1 MKKSSLED
9 VAKAVGVSKT
19 LVSMVLNGKATQYGI
34 SKKTEERVWKMVE
47 EMGFKPNATARKLRT
62 GKSNVLGLIVADI
75 SNPFYAKIARSIE
88 DAANKKGYHMLIC
101 SSDENP
107 KREADLIS
115 ILADQHQVDGLIV
128 SSTLDNS
135 LMFDRLHEQN
145 TPFLLLDREFA
156 TGLFPSVT
164 VDNRQGAEMLVQ
176 HLIDKGTTNI
186 GLITLSPS
194 HLSTLKDR
202 VTGYKDALL
211 KNKLEFKES
220 LLREV
225 SFENLREDI
234 MKEVDFLLSA
244 PQQVKAI
251 FALNNLVALY
261 TLEAIHQR
269 GLSIPKDVA
278 LVSFDDIEL
287 FKFTSPPITAIS
299 QPLEKLG
306 EHAMDL
312 LFNLMNK
319 KTGEPDPQENISP
332 NGTNGNRVVLPVELM
347 IRQSCG

>member
-34 SKKTEERVWKMVE
+34 SKKTEEKVWKMVE

-75 SNPFYAKIARSIE
+75 SNPFYAKIARSVE

-107 KREADLIS
+107 KREADLIA

-128 SSTLDNS
+128 SSTLNDS
-135 LMFDRLHEQN
+135 LMFEKLHQQK

-156 TGLFPSVT
+156 SGLFPSVT
-164 VDNRQGAEMLVQ
+164 VDNRKGAEILIQ
-176 HLIDKGTTNI
+176 HLIDKGTHNI
-186 GLITLSPS
+186 GVISLSPA

-202 VTGYKDALL
+202 VTGYKDALS
-211 KNKLEFKES
+211 KNNIEYNES

-225 SFENLREDI
+225 SFENLREEI
-234 MKEVDFLLSA
+234 FKEVDFLLS
-244 PQQVKAI
+244 PPNNVKAI

-261 TLEAIHQR
+261 ALEAINSK
-269 GLSIPKDVA
+269 GLKIPKDVA
-278 LVSFDDIEL
+278 LVSFDDIDL
-287 FKFTSPPITAIS
+287 FRFTSPPITAIS

-319 KTGEPDPQENISP
+319 KEGEPNVSE
-332 NGTNGNRVVLPVELM
+332 TNHNRVVLPVELM
-347 IRQSCG
+347 IRNSCG

>member
-19 LVSMVLNGKATQYGI
+19 LVSMVLNGKAAQYGI

-75 SNPFYAKIARSIE
+75 SNPFYAKIARSVE

-128 SSTLDNS
+128 SSTLDDTQ
-135 LMFDRLHEQN
+135 MFDRLHQQK
-145 TPFLLLDREFA
+145 TPFLLLDREFSS
-156 TGLFPSVT
+156 GLFPSVT
-164 VDNRQGAEMLVQ
+164 VDNRKGADILIQ
-176 HLIDKGTTNI
+176 HLIDKGSSNI
-186 GLITLSPS
+186 GVISISPA
-194 HLSTLKDR
+194 HLSTLRDR
-202 VTGYKDALL
+202 VIGYKDALK
-211 KNKLEFKES
+211 KNKIEFKES

-225 SFENLREDI
+225 SFENLRDNI
-234 MKEVDFLLSA
+234 LKEVNFLLS
-244 PQQVKAI
+244 PPNNVKAI
-251 FALNNLVALY
+251 FALNNLVAVY
-261 TLEAIHQR
+261 ALEAINKK
-269 GLSIPKDVA
+269 GLKIPKDVA

-287 FKFTSPPITAIS
+287 FRFTSPPITAIS

-306 EHAMDL
+306 EHAMEL
-312 LFNLMNK
+312 LFNLMNRK
-319 KTGEPDPQENISP
+319 EGEA
-332 NGTNGNRVVLPVELM
+332 NGDGSNENRVVLPVELM
-347 IRQSCG
+347 IRNSCG

>member
-19 LVSMVLNGKATQYGI
+19 LVSMVLNGKAAQYGI

-75 SNPFYAKIARSIE
+75 SNPFYAKIARSVE
-88 DAANKKGYHMLIC
+88 DAANKKGYHLLIC

-107 KREADLIS
+107 KREAELIS
-115 ILADQHQVDGLIV
+115 VLADQHQVDGLIV
-128 SSTLDNS
+128 SSTLNDS
-135 LMFDRLHEQN
+135 QMFDRLQLQK

-164 VDNRQGAEMLVQ
+164 VDNKQGAEMLVQ
-176 HLIDKGTTNI
+176 HLITKGASKI
-186 GLITLSPS
+186 GLISLSPA

-202 VTGYKDALL
+202 VTGYKDALR
-211 KNKLEFKES
+211 KNNIEFNDE
-220 LLREV
+220 LIREV

-234 MKEVDFLLSA
+234 MKEVDFLLSP

-251 FALNNLVALY
+251 FALNNLVALF
-261 TLEAIHQR
+261 TLEAIQQK
-269 GLSIPKDVA
+269 GLKIPQDVA
-278 LVSFDDIEL
+278 LGSFDDIEF

-306 EHAMDL
+306 EQAMEL
-312 LFNLMNK
+312 LFSLMNRK
-319 KTGEPDPQENISP
+319 EGDEAPRNDQD
-332 NGTNGNRVVLPVELM
+332 RLVLPVELM
-347 IRQSCG
+347 VRNSCG

>member
-9 VAKAVGVSKT
+9 VAKALGVSKT

-34 SKKTEERVWKMVE
+34 SKKTEERVWKMVD

-75 SNPFYAKIARSIE
+75 SNPFYAKIARSVE

-115 ILADQHQVDGLIV
+115 ILADQHQVDGLII
-128 SSTLDNS
+128 SSTLDNTQ
-135 LMFDRLHEQN
+135 MFDRLHQQN
-145 TPFLLLDREFA
+145 IPFLLLDREFSS
-156 TGLFPSVT
+156 GMFPSVT
-164 VDNRQGAEMLVQ
+164 VDNRKGAELLVQ
-176 HLIDKGTTNI
+176 HLINKGSNNI

-194 HLSTLKDR
+194 HLSTLQDR
-202 VTGYKDALL
+202 KNGYKDALT
-211 KNKLEFKES
+211 KNGLVFKES

-234 MKEVDFLLSA
+234 AKEVDFLLSA
-244 PQQVKAI
+244 PHQVKAI

-261 TLEAIHQR
+261 TLEAIKQK
-269 GLSIPKDVA
+269 GLSIPNDIA
-278 LVSFDDIEL
+278 LVSFDDIDL

-299 QPLEKLG
+299 QPMEKIG
-306 EHAMDL
+306 EHAMEL
-312 LFNLMNK
+312 LFTLINNK
-319 KTGEPDPQENISP
+319 PSSGSDVPNTISQES
-332 NGTNGNRVVLPVELM
+332 RVVLPVELM
-347 IRQSCG
+347 VRQSCG

>member
-9 VAKAVGVSKT
+9 VAKALGVSKT

-34 SKKTEERVWKMVE
+34 SKKTEEKVWKMVD

-75 SNPFYAKIARSIE
+75 SNPFYAKIARSVE

-115 ILADQHQVDGLIV
+115 ILADQHQVDGLII

-135 LMFDRLHEQN
+135 QMFDRLQLQN
-145 TPFLLLDREFA
+145 TPFLLLDREFSS
-156 TGLFPSVT
+156 GLFPSVT
-164 VDNRQGAEMLVQ
+164 VDNKNGAELLVQ
-176 HLIDKGTTNI
+176 HLIDKGNTCI

-194 HLSTLKDR
+194 HLSTLQDR
-202 VTGYKDALL
+202 KNGYKDALK
-211 KNKLEFKES
+211 KNKIEFKES
-220 LLREV
+220 LMREV

-234 MKEVDFLLSA
+234 IKEVDFLLS
-244 PQQVKAI
+244 PQNGVKAI

-261 TLEAIHQR
+261 TLEAINQK
-269 GLSIPKDVA
+269 GLKIPNDIA
-278 LVSFDDIEL
+278 LVSFDDIEM
-287 FKFTSPPITAIS
+287 FKFTTPPITAIS

-306 EHAMDL
+306 EQAMDM
-312 LFNLMNK
+312 LFNLMNNK
-319 KTGEPDPQENISP
+319 NLPEAERVPSS
-332 NGTNGNRVVLPVELM
+332 NGNRVVLPVELM
-347 IRQSCG
+347 VRQSCG

>member
-9 VAKAVGVSKT
+9 VAKALGVSKT
-19 LVSMVLNGKATQYGI
+19 LVSMVLNGKASQYGI
-34 SKKTEERVWKMVE
+34 SKKTEERVWKMVD

-75 SNPFYAKIARSIE
+75 SNPFYAKIARSVE

-128 SSTLDNS
+128 SSTLDDPQ
-135 LMFDRLHEQN
+135 LFDRLKKQN
-145 TPFLLLDREFA
+145 TPFLLLDREFSDDS
-156 TGLFPSVT
+156 FPSVT
-164 VDNRQGAEMLVQ
+164 VDNKKGAELLTQ
-176 HLIDKGTTNI
+176 HLLDKGINRI

-194 HLSTLKDR
+194 HISTLKDR
-202 VTGYKDALL
+202 INGYKEAL
-211 KNKLEFKES
+211 KHNGKEVNPD
-220 LLREV
+220 LIREV

-234 MKEVDFLLSA
+234 IKEVNFLLA
-244 PQQVKAI
+244 PPQKAQAI

-261 TLEAIHQR
+261 TLEAIHNK
-269 GLSIPKDVA
+269 GLTIPKDLA

-287 FKFTSPPITAIS
+287 FKFTSPPITAVS

-306 EHAMDL
+306 EQAMEL
-312 LFNLMNK
+312 LFNLMNVGK
-319 KTGEPDPQENISP
+319 NELADQ
-332 NGTNGNRVVLPVELM
+332 TNGSHDNRVVLPVELM
-347 IRQSCG
+347 IRNSCG

>member
-19 LVSMVLNGKATQYGI
+19 LVSMVLNGKAAKYGI
-34 SKKTEERVWKMVE
+34 SKKTEEKVWKMVE

-75 SNPFYAKIARSIE
+75 SNPFYSKIARSIE

-128 SSTLDNS
+128 SSTLDDS
-135 LMFDRLHEQN
+135 QMFDRLVKQK
-145 TPFLLLDREFA
+145 TPFLLLDREFSS
-156 TGLFPSVT
+156 GLFPSVT
-164 VDNRQGAEMLVQ
+164 VDNRKGAEMLVQ
-176 HLIDKGTTNI
+176 HLIDKGSKNI
-186 GLITLSPS
+186 GVITLSPS

-202 VTGYKDALL
+202 VMGYRDALK
-211 KNKLEFKES
+211 KNNIELNDS

-234 MKEVDFLLSA
+234 INEVDFLLS
-244 PQQVKAI
+244 PPNNVKAI

-261 TLEAIHQR
+261 ALEAINKR
-269 GLSIPKDVA
+269 GLKIPKDIA

-287 FKFTSPPITAIS
+287 FQFTSPPITAIS
-299 QPLEKLG
+299 QPLDKLG
-306 EHAMDL
+306 ENAMDL
-312 LFNLMNK
+312 LFSLMNTK
-319 KTGEPDPQENISP
+319 SEEATTDTVGIP
-332 NGTNGNRVVLPVELM
+332 NQRIVLPVELM
-347 IRQSCG
+347 VRESCG

>member
-9 VAKAVGVSKT
+9 VAKALGVSKT
-19 LVSMVLNGKATQYGI
+19 LVSMVLNGKASQYGI
-34 SKKTEERVWKMVE
+34 SKKTEERVWKMVD

-75 SNPFYAKIARSIE
+75 SNPFYAKIARSVE

-128 SSTLDNS
+128 SSTLDDPQ
-135 LMFDRLHEQN
+135 MFDRLKRQN
-145 TPFLLLDREFA
+145 TPFILLDREF
-156 TGLFPSVT
+156 TIDSFPSVT
-164 VDNRQGAEMLVQ
+164 VDNKKGAELLTQ
-176 HLIDKGTTNI
+176 HLLDKGIKKI

-194 HLSTLKDR
+194 HISTLKDR
-202 VTGYKDALL
+202 INGYKDALTRNGAEVNQAL
-211 KNKLEFKES
+211 I
-220 LLREV
+220 REV

-234 MKEVDFLLSA
+234 IKEVDFLLSSDHK
-244 PQQVKAI
+244 VNAI

-261 TLEAIHQR
+261 TLEAIHNK
-269 GLSIPKDVA
+269 GLKIPKDIA

-287 FKFTSPPITAIS
+287 FKYTSPPITAVS

-306 EHAMDL
+306 EQAMEL
-312 LFNLMNK
+312 LFSLMN
-319 KTGEPDPQENISP
+319 TGKEPVINESP
-332 NGTNGNRVVLPVELM
+332 NGSNQKVVLPVELM
-347 IRQSCG
+347 IRSSCG

>member
-9 VAKAVGVSKT
+9 VAKALGVSKT
-19 LVSMVLNGKATQYGI
+19 LVSMVLNGKGTQYGI

-62 GKSNVLGLIVADI
+62 GISNVLGLIVADI

-88 DAANKKGYHMLIC
+88 NAANKKGYHMLIC
-101 SSDENP
+101 SSDESP

-115 ILADQHQVDGLIV
+115 VLADQHQVDGLIV
-128 SSTLDNS
+128 SSTLDDPQ
-135 LMFDRLHEQN
+135 MFDRLSEQK
-145 TPFLLLDREFA
+145 TPFILLDREFSN
-156 TGLFPSVT
+156 GLFPSVT
-164 VDNRQGAEMLVQ
+164 VDNRQGAEMLIQ

-186 GLITLSPS
+186 GVITLSPS
-194 HLSTLKDR
+194 HLSTLTNR
-202 VTGYKDALL
+202 IIGYKDAL
-211 KNKLEFKES
+211 KKSKIEFKES

-234 MKEVDFLLSA
+234 LKEVDFLLS
-244 PQQVKAI
+244 PENKVKAI
-251 FALNNLVALY
+251 FALNNVVALC
-261 TLEAIHQR
+261 TLEAIHQK
-269 GLSIPKDVA
+269 GLKIPTDIA

-306 EHAMDL
+306 EHAMEML
-312 LFNLMNK
+312 YTLISNK
-319 KTGEPDPQENISP
+319 GQENG
-332 NGTNGNRVVLPVELM
+332 NGTANEHRVVLPVELM
-347 IRQSCG
+347 VRESCG

>member
-9 VAKAVGVSKT
+9 VAKALGVSKT
-19 LVSMVLNGKATQYGI
+19 LVSMVLNGKAAQYGI
-34 SKKTEERVWKMVE
+34 SKKTEEKVWKMVD

-75 SNPFYAKIARSIE
+75 SNPFYAKIARSVE

-128 SSTLDNS
+128 SSTLDDPQ
-135 LMFDRLHEQN
+135 MFDRLHRQN
-145 TPFLLLDREFA
+145 TPFLLLDREFSS
-156 TGLFPSVT
+156 GLFPSVT
-164 VDNRQGAEMLVQ
+164 VDNRKGAEILIQ
-176 HLIDKGTTNI
+176 HLIDKNFRHI
-186 GLITLSPS
+186 GVITLSPS

-202 VTGYKDALL
+202 VNGYRDALQH
-211 KNKLEFKES
+211 NGIEFNEA

-234 MKEVDFLLSA
+234 INEVNFLLEA
-244 PQQVKAI
+244 PQEVKAI

-261 TLEAIHQR
+261 ALEAIHQK
-269 GLSIPKDVA
+269 GLRIPQDIA
-278 LVSFDDIEL
+278 LVSFDDIDL

-306 EHAMDL
+306 EHAMEL

-319 KTGEPDPQENISP
+319 KEGEENGSS
-332 NGTNGNRVVLPVELM
+332 TEHRVVLPVELK

>member
-9 VAKAVGVSKT
+9 VAKALGVSKT

-34 SKKTEERVWKMVE
+34 SKKTEERVWKMVD

-115 ILADQHQVDGLIV
+115 ILADQHQVDGLII
-128 SSTLDNS
+128 SSTLDNTQ
-135 LMFDRLHEQN
+135 MFDRLHQQN
-145 TPFLLLDREFA
+145 IPFLLLDREFSS
-156 TGLFPSVT
+156 GLFPSVT
-164 VDNRQGAEMLVQ
+164 VDNRKGAELLVQ
-176 HLIDKGTTNI
+176 HLINKGSNNI

-194 HLSTLKDR
+194 HLSTLQDR
-202 VTGYKDALL
+202 KNGYKDALA
-211 KNKLEFKES
+211 KNGLVFKES

-234 MKEVDFLLSA
+234 AKEVDFLLSD
-244 PQQVKAI
+244 PHRVKAI

-261 TLEAIHQR
+261 TLEAIKQK
-269 GLSIPKDVA
+269 GLSIPNDIA
-278 LVSFDDIEL
+278 LVSFDDIDL

-299 QPLEKLG
+299 QPMEKIG
-306 EHAMDL
+306 VHAMEL
-312 LFNLMNK
+312 LFTLINNK
-319 KTGEPDPQENISP
+319 PTSGSDVPNTISQES
-332 NGTNGNRVVLPVELM
+332 RVVLPVELM
-347 IRQSCG
+347 VRQSCG

>member
-19 LVSMVLNGKATQYGI
+19 LVSMVLNGKAAQYGI

-75 SNPFYAKIARSIE
+75 SNPFYAKIARSVE

-128 SSTLDNS
+128 SSTLSDS
-135 LMFDRLHEQN
+135 QMFDRLSHQKI
-145 TPFLLLDREFA
+145 PFLLLDREFSS
-156 TGLFPSVT
+156 GLFPSVT
-164 VDNRQGAEMLVQ
+164 VDNRQGAEILIQ
-176 HLIDKGTTNI
+176 HLIDKGSQKI
-186 GLITLSPS
+186 GVISLSPA

-202 VTGYKDALL
+202 VTGYKDALK
-211 KNKLEFKES
+211 KNKIEFNEAF
-220 LLREV
+220 LREV

-234 MKEVDFLLSA
+234 FKEVDFLLSA
-244 PQQVKAI
+244 PNNVKAI

-261 TLEAIHQR
+261 ALEAIR
-269 GLSIPKDVA
+269 KKGLRIPEDIA
-278 LVSFDDIEL
+278 LVSFDDIDL
-287 FKFTSPPITAIS
+287 FQFTSPPITAIS

-306 EHAMDL
+306 QQAMEL
-312 LFNLMNK
+312 LFSLMNNK
-319 KTGEPDPQENISP
+319 EGQEDVVPRES
-332 NGTNGNRVVLPVELM
+332 RVVLPTELM
-347 IRQSCG
+347 VRNSCG

>member
-9 VAKAVGVSKT
+9 VAKALGVSKT
-19 LVSMVLNGKATQYGI
+19 LVSMVLNGKGTQYGI

-75 SNPFYAKIARSIE
+75 SNPFYAKIARSVE
-88 DAANKKGYHMLIC
+88 DAAQKKGYHMLIC

-128 SSTLDNS
+128 SSTLSDTQ
-135 LMFDRLHEQN
+135 MFDRLKSQN
-145 TPFLLLDREFA
+145 TPFLLLDREFGN
-156 TGLFPSVT
+156 GLFPSVT
-164 VDNRQGAEMLVQ
+164 VDNRKGAEMLVQ
-176 HLIDKGTTNI
+176 HLIDKGVSNI
-186 GLITLSPS
+186 GVITLSPS

-202 VTGYKDALL
+202 ISGYKEALK
-211 KNKLEFKES
+211 KNKIEIKES

-244 PQQVKAI
+244 PNKVKGI
-251 FALNNLVALY
+251 FALNNVVALY
-261 TLEAIHQR
+261 ALEAIQSK
-269 GLSIPKDVA
+269 GLKIPQDIA

-287 FKFTSPPITAIS
+287 FRFTTPTITAIS
-299 QPLEKLG
+299 QPLEGLG
-306 EHAMDL
+306 EHAMEL
-312 LFNLMNK
+312 LFSLMNK
-319 KTGEPDPQENISP
+319 KEGEENGQ
-332 NGTNGNRVVLPVELM
+332 NNNVVLPVELM
-347 IRQSCG
+347 VRNSCG

>member
-9 VAKAVGVSKT
+9 VAKALGVSKT

-75 SNPFYAKIARSIE
+75 SNPFYAKIARSVE

-128 SSTLDNS
+128 SSTLDDPQ
-135 LMFDRLHEQN
+135 MFDKLTLQK

-156 TGLFPSVT
+156 SGLFPSVT
-164 VDNRQGAEMLVQ
+164 VDNRKGAEMLVQ
-176 HLIDKGTTNI
+176 HLLDKGVNNI

-202 VTGYKDALL
+202 ITGYKDALK
-211 KNKLEFKES
+211 KNKIELKDA

-234 MKEVDFLLSA
+234 IKEVDFLLSA
-244 PQQVKAI
+244 PHKVRAI

-261 TLEAIHQR
+261 ALEAIHHK
-269 GLSIPKDVA
+269 GLKIPQDVA

-287 FKFTSPPITAIS
+287 FRFTSPPITAIS
-299 QPLEKLG
+299 QPLEQLG
-306 EHAMDL
+306 EHAMEM
-312 LFNLMNK
+312 LFGLMNNK
-319 KTGEPDPQENISP
+319 DKEGVE
-332 NGTNGNRVVLPVELM
+332 NGTSTNGHRVVLPVELM
-347 IRQSCG
+347 VRNSCG

>member
-19 LVSMVLNGKATQYGI
+19 LVSMVLNGKAAQYGI

-75 SNPFYAKIARSIE
+75 SNQFYAKIARSVE
-88 DAANKKGYHMLIC
+88 DAANKKGYHLLIC

-107 KREADLIS
+107 KREAELIS
-115 ILADQHQVDGLIV
+115 VLADQHQVDGLIV
-128 SSTLDNS
+128 SSTLNDPQ
-135 LMFDRLHEQN
+135 MFDRLQLQK

-156 TGLFPSVT
+156 SGLFPSVT
-164 VDNRQGAEMLVQ
+164 VDNKQGAEMLVQ
-176 HLIDKGTTNI
+176 HLINKGASKI
-186 GLITLSPS
+186 GLISLSPA

-202 VTGYKDALL
+202 VTGYKDALS
-211 KNKLEFKES
+211 KNNIEFKEE
-220 LLREV
+220 LIREV

-234 MKEVDFLLSA
+234 IKEVDFLLS
-244 PQQVKAI
+244 PPHQVKAI
-251 FALNNLVALY
+251 FALNNLVALF
-261 TLEAIHQR
+261 TLEAIQQK
-269 GLSIPKDVA
+269 GLKIPQDVA
-278 LVSFDDIEL
+278 LGSFDDIEF

-306 EHAMDL
+306 EHAMEL
-312 LFNLMNK
+312 LFKLMNRK
-319 KTGEPDPQENISP
+319 EGDEVPRMEDE
-332 NGTNGNRVVLPVELM
+332 RLVLPVELM
-347 IRQSCG
+347 VRSSCG